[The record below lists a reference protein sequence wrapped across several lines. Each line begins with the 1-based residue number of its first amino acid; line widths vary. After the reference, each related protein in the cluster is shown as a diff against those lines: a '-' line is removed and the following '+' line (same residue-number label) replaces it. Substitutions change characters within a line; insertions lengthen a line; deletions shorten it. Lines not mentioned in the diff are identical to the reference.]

1 MVGWHHRATRKGP
14 TMRHEYI
21 YHRHLVRIVAGTVNH
36 VTQTAMVQFPNQPV
50 GPYRVPLA
58 DIVIRDLVS

>member
-1 MVGWHHRATRKGP
+1 
-14 TMRHEYI
+14 MRHEYI